1 MLNMLSWCNIKLE
14 ISYRHE
20 INTVTRSMFIVYYF
34 LEIDKLYITIS
45 MFVVLI
51 ISISNIFACVSI
63 CIDTF
68 IGHVKFLN
76 KELLCNGHGN
86 IIVEN
91 QFEISCHF

>member
-1 MLNMLSWCNIKLE
+1 
-14 ISYRHE
+14 
-20 INTVTRSMFIVYYF
+20 MFIVYYF
-34 LEIDKLYITIS
+34 FERVKLYITIS
-45 MFVVLI
+45 IFFVLN

>member
-20 INTVTRSMFIVYYF
+20 INTVTRSMFVYYF
-34 LEIDKLYITIS
+34 LEIVKLYITIS
-45 MFVVLI
+45 MFVVLN
-51 ISISNIFACVSI
+51 ISILNIFACVRI

-68 IGHVKFLN
+68 IGDVYFLN

-86 IIVEN
+86 IMVEN

>member
-1 MLNMLSWCNIKLE
+1 
-14 ISYRHE
+14 
-20 INTVTRSMFIVYYF
+20 MFIVYYF
-34 LEIDKLYITIS
+34 LEIDMQCGET
-45 MFVVLI
+45 FWDVVLI

-63 CIDTF
+63 SIDTF

>member
-1 MLNMLSWCNIKLE
+1 
-14 ISYRHE
+14 
-20 INTVTRSMFIVYYF
+20 MFIVYYF

-86 IIVEN
+86 IMVGN
-91 QFEISCHF
+91 HFEISCHF

>member
-1 MLNMLSWCNIKLE
+1 
-14 ISYRHE
+14 
-20 INTVTRSMFIVYYF
+20 MFIVYYF
-34 LEIDKLYITIS
+34 FERVKLYITIS
-45 MFVVLI
+45 IFYVVLN

>member
-1 MLNMLSWCNIKLE
+1 MLSWCNIKLE

-20 INTVTRSMFIVYYF
+20 INTVTRS
-34 LEIDKLYITIS
+34 
-45 MFVVLI
+45 

-86 IIVEN
+86 IMVEN

>member
-1 MLNMLSWCNIKLE
+1 
-14 ISYRHE
+14 
-20 INTVTRSMFIVYYF
+20 MFIVYYF
-34 LEIDKLYITIS
+34 FERAKLYITIS
-45 MFVVLI
+45 IFYVVLK

>member
-1 MLNMLSWCNIKLE
+1 
-14 ISYRHE
+14 
-20 INTVTRSMFIVYYF
+20 MFIVYYF

-86 IIVEN
+86 IMVEN
-91 QFEISCHF
+91 LFEISCHF

>member
-1 MLNMLSWCNIKLE
+1 
-14 ISYRHE
+14 
-20 INTVTRSMFIVYYF
+20 MFIVYYF
-34 LEIDKLYITIS
+34 FERVKLYITIS
-45 MFVVLI
+45 I
-51 ISISNIFACVSI
+51 PRSISNIFACVSI